1 MDFRGV
7 MKLLIASRI
16 NEMNLLLEGYTEAL
30 PDIGCKEAIAD
41 IKKAQDSLEAAVDK
55 FRIHKLFSEDK
66 A

>member
-1 MDFRGV
+1 MDFKGV

-30 PDIGCKEAIAD
+30 PDIGCKGAIAD
-41 IKKAQDSLEAAVDK
+41 IKKAQDSLEEAVDK
-55 FRIHKLFSEDK
+55 LRIRNLLSEEE